1 MIQLINNFSTTISEN
16 NGSVKVNYV
25 NGPLSGYCEYKLI
38 HVNNRLSQKAWL
50 LINSDMGDIIEYI
63 HSNSPLK
70 EEDMSLVSKMIKD
83 HSLSKVTSIVPR

>member
-1 MIQLINNFSTTISEN
+1 MIQLINNFSTTISES
-16 NGSVKVNYV
+16 NGTVRVNYI

-38 HVNNRLSQKAWL
+38 HVSNRLSQKAWL

-63 HSNSPLK
+63 NSNSPLK
-70 EEDMSLVSKMIKD
+70 EEDMSQVSKMIKD